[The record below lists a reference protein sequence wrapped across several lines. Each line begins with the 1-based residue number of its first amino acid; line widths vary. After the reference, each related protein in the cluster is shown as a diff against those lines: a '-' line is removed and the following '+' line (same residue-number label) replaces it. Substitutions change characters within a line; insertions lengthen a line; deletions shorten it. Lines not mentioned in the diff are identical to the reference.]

1 MSKNNKSMSNS
12 TKISRVGLKPSTN
25 FGIPNPPVY
34 HASTI
39 LYPKSE
45 SRRKRNVPY
54 QYGRMGTP
62 TSDVLSKAIAELY
75 EAEGSIIAPS
85 GLAAA
90 VVGILSFVK
99 SGDHFLVTDS
109 AYGSTRKFITEFLP
123 SINVEVEFYEPRIKS
138 TEFERLVRK
147 NTSLIYFE
155 SPGSLTF
162 ELQDLPTLTKVAK
175 KYKITTITDNTWGTA
190 LGQNPFK
197 LGVDAVIESY
207 TKYVSGHSDLVMGG
221 VISNGKN
228 LIKIL
233 KQANIMGQCTGPDD
247 IYLALRGLR
256 TIKIRLEKSFSS
268 SIEIAEWI
276 SKINMVTNVLHPAT
290 RFHPDHKIFKRDFN
304 IGAGLFSFE
313 LDTRDTKIV
322 DKFIDSLE
330 LFGIGASWGGFESL
344 VLEADINKI
353 RNHKTYKNGTLIR
366 LAIGMED
373 PKDLIEDLDQA
384 FKKIN

>member
-1 MSKNNKSMSNS
+1 MSKNKKSISNS
-12 TKISRVGLKPSTN
+12 TKISRLGLKPYTN
-25 FGIPNPPVY
+25 YGIPNPPVY

-62 TSDVLSKAIAELY
+62 TSDVLSKSIAELY

-90 VVGILSFVK
+90 VVGILSFIK
-99 SGDHFLVTDS
+99 PGDHFLVTDS
-109 AYGSTRKFITEFLP
+109 AYGSTRKFITEYLP
-123 SINVEVEFYEPRIKS
+123 SINVEVELYKPRIKS
-138 TEFERLVRK
+138 KEFERLIRK

-162 ELQDLPTLTKVAK
+162 EMQDLPALTKVAK
-175 KYKITTITDNTWGTA
+175 KYQIITLTDNTWGTA

-207 TKYVSGHSDLVMGG
+207 TKFVSGHSDVMMGG

-228 LIKIL
+228 LTKIL
-233 KQANIMGQCTGPDD
+233 RQADIMGQCTGPDD

-256 TIKIRLEKSFSS
+256 TMEIRLEKSFFS

-276 SKINMVTNVLHPAT
+276 SKNKMVTNVLHPAT
-290 RFHPDHKIFKRDFN
+290 KFHPDHKIFKRDFK

-313 LDTRDTKIV
+313 LDTHDIKTV

-344 VLEADINKI
+344 VLEADIHKI

-366 LAIGMED
+366 LAIGMEN
-373 PKDLIEDLDQA
+373 PKDLMDDLDQA

>member
-1 MSKNNKSMSNS
+1 M
-12 TKISRVGLKPSTN
+12 
-25 FGIPNPPVY
+25 
-34 HASTI
+34 
-39 LYPKSE
+39 
-45 SRRKRNVPY
+45 
-54 QYGRMGTP
+54 
-62 TSDVLSKAIAELY
+62 
-75 EAEGSIIAPS
+75 
-85 GLAAA
+85 
-90 VVGILSFVK
+90 GILSFIK
-99 SGDHFLVTDS
+99 PGDHFLVTDS
-109 AYGSTRKFITEFLP
+109 AYGSTRKFITEYLP
-123 SINVEVEFYEPRIKS
+123 SINVEVELYKPRIKS
-138 TEFERLVRK
+138 KEFERLIRK

-162 ELQDLPTLTKVAK
+162 EMQDLPALTKVAK
-175 KYKITTITDNTWGTA
+175 KYQIITITDNTWGTA

-207 TKYVSGHSDLVMGG
+207 TKFVSGHSDVMMGG

-228 LIKIL
+228 LTKIL
-233 KQANIMGQCTGPDD
+233 RQADIMGQCTGPDD

-256 TIKIRLEKSFSS
+256 TMEIRLEKSFFS

-276 SKINMVTNVLHPAT
+276 SKNKMVTNVLHPAT
-290 RFHPDHKIFKRDFN
+290 KFHPDHKIFKRDFK

-313 LDTRDTKIV
+313 LDTHDIKTV

-344 VLEADINKI
+344 VIEADINKI
-353 RNHKTYKNGTLIR
+353 RNHKTYKNGTLLR

-373 PKDLIEDLDQA
+373 PKDLIDDLDQA